1 MEVTFARLRAVLV
14 LLFMGLSIVATGQ
27 AWAQSN
33 TVEDEHARLV
43 SKLAKYVTWAA
54 EPQQPTFIIGVY
66 DDEAKY
72 QNFSQFYKNKGVK
85 GKDIIVQLVKT
96 SSEAKEV
103 NILYVPSPNKP
114 KSLNLTSRVIDDA
127 NVLVITEGINELAST
142 MIDIT
147 YDNQSAK
154 INFRVVEDN
163 IDNKNIT
170 IPDLS
175 YILSNQNDDDILTVS
190 PSYALKNKEAQ
201 KLLALQNKLAQQE
214 SSIKKLREDLKA
226 SNRNSE
232 KVTAT
237 LKGES
242 ERLESALQEAN
253 RINKEIKGKDEELQ
267 RLEAQLREQEVQ
279 LNMTKEEWQTAEGDK
294 SQEQESIIAD
304 LTQRVEKQKAIA
316 NSTNKKLTEATS
328 KNNALSIFQILF
340 YVFAIIAVIT
350 LAIAVKMWKKSKSVV
365 LQPLP
370 ESEQNEA
377 LVVRE
382 QQLIKSENYAALG
395 YIATD
400 IIYAVSSS
408 LDDLQSQLESEGDT
422 KSTTALKPVLTLLDN
437 LNLIAADQDDTEF
450 QNFDVIDYLQ
460 KMMSLYQAE
469 FNQTDI
475 KYDYTGEQALT
486 IKSVPS
492 YIALVLIHVINNSLK
507 HGFDNNGNGKITLN
521 VEKSAKGGAKI
532 KISDDGKGMSKSVL
546 EQVFTPFFT
555 TQAERGY
562 VGVGMSTTYDL
573 VNEKLAGDIKIDSK
587 EGKGTT
593 VIITLP

>member
-1 MEVTFARLRAVLV
+1 MEVMFARLRAVFV
-14 LLFMGLSIVATGQ
+14 LLFMGLGVVAAGQ

-33 TVEDEHARLV
+33 TVEDEQARLV

-72 QNFSQFYKNKGVK
+72 QSFNQFFKNKGVK

-103 NILYVPSPNKP
+103 NILYVSSPNKP

-175 YILSNQNDDDILTVS
+175 YILSNQDDDDILTVS
-190 PSYALKNKEAQ
+190 PSFALKNKEAQ

-226 SNRNSE
+226 SDRNSE
-232 KVTAT
+232 KVTAS
-237 LKGES
+237 LKDES
-242 ERLESALQEAN
+242 ERLKSALQDAN
-253 RINKEIKGKDEELQ
+253 RINQEIKDKDEELK
-267 RLEAQLREQEVQ
+267 RLEAQLQEQEAQ
-279 LNMTKEEWQTAEGDK
+279 LSMTKEEWQTAEGDK
-294 SQEQESIIAD
+294 SQEQEAIIAD
-304 LTQRVEKQKAIA
+304 LTQRVEKQSAIA
-316 NSTNKKLTEATS
+316 DSTKKKLTEATS
-328 KNNALSIFQILF
+328 KNSALSIFQILF
-340 YVFAIIAVIT
+340 YVFAIVTVIA
-350 LAIAVKMWKKSKSVV
+350 LAIAVKMWKKSKTVM
-365 LQPLP
+365 LQPLS

-408 LDDLQSQLESEGDT
+408 LDDLQGEFETAGDT
-422 KSTTALKPVLTLLDN
+422 QSIAALKPVLTLLDN
-437 LNLIAADQDDTEF
+437 LNLIAADQDDTTF
-450 QNFDVIDYLQ
+450 QNFNVIDYLQ

-469 FNQTDI
+469 FNQTNI
-475 KYDYTGEQALT
+475 SYDYSGEQSLT
-486 IKSVPS
+486 VKSVPS

-521 VEKSAKGGAKI
+521 VEKGKKGGAKI
-532 KISDDGKGMSKSVL
+532 TISDDGKGMSKSVI
-546 EQVFTPFFT
+546 EQVFTPFYT
-555 TQAERGY
+555 TKGDRGY

-573 VNEKLAGDIKIDSK
+573 VTEKLAGEISIDSK